1 MVTLTT
7 DEMKVYNTIVNHII
21 PRLVPGNYMA
31 RDFFGNDPTVP
42 RIVRRIYEEVKAGNI
57 ARVALIGSKSR
68 EGYRIS

>member
-21 PRLVPGNYMA
+21 PRLVSGNYMA

>member
-7 DEMKVYNTIVNHII
+7 DEMQAYNMIINHVI
-21 PRLVPGNYMA
+21 PGLMPGNYKA